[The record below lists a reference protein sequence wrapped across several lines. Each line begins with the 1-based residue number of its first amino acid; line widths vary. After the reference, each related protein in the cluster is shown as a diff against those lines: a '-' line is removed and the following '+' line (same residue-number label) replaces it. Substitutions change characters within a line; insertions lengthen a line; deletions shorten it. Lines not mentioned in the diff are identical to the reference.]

1 MEDSRARAGLAGS
14 CAGCVYFAR
23 SLFSPKL
30 ETTRRTES
38 NFWKL
43 VSGSRNI
50 NKPVSQEC
58 NEHCKQ
64 CKRDPEWNKEHSS
77 SNVEVLFEVRS

>member
-1 MEDSRARAGLAGS
+1 MEDSRTRARLAGFVR
-14 CAGCVYFAR
+14 GTRVLRPLPF
-23 SLFSPKL
+23 LPKL

-43 VSGSRNI
+43 VNGPRNI
-50 NKPVSQEC
+50 NEPVSQQC
-58 NEHCKQ
+58 NEH